1 MKVAIHS
8 VALIGPGLDDWA
20 SAQATLRGE
29 IAAELRPSVV
39 PAAARLPAAERRR
52 VGLSVKVAIA
62 LAEQLFANCALQPSQ
77 AASIFTS
84 SGGDGENCHLLCEA
98 LDQAAP
104 SLSPTRF
111 TNSVHNAPAG
121 YWGIAAQARLPSS
134 TLCGHDASFVV
145 GLMEAAVYAQYER
158 APVALVAYDVPYP
171 EPLNS
176 KRTIMAAGGIA
187 LMLAPPDTLP
197 NPIAIIE
204 FGGYEQQTTRAL
216 ADPHLEAIRS
226 GIPACRGLPLL
237 IALALRQSAQVVLA
251 GNGGQVLPVSV
262 NVGSR

>member
-1 MKVAIHS
+1 VKVAIHS

-20 SAQATLRGE
+20 GAQATLRGE
-29 IAAELRPSVV
+29 LAAEPRPSVV

-62 LAEQLFANCALQPSQ
+62 LAEQLFANSELQPSQ

-98 LDQAAP
+98 LDQAVP

-134 TLCGHDASFVV
+134 TLCGYDASFVA

-158 APVALVAYDVPYP
+158 EPVALVAYDVPYP

-187 LMLAPPDTLP
+187 LLLAAPGTLP
-197 NPIAIIE
+197 QPLAIIE
-204 FGGYEQQTTRAL
+204 LAGYTRLATRAL

-237 IALALRQSAQVVLA
+237 IALARRQSMQLSLA
-251 GNGGQVLPVSV
+251 GNGEQVLPVSITIDP
-262 NVGSR
+262 